1 MVTNQIRKQ
10 FYILCLIV
18 IDIDIDMY
26 TAIFLFIVLLFG
38 SSALLQNYEGAF
50 GQTSDTETIN
60 HNLDNLVTNSLNLT
74 KPIYQAYSGT
84 FIGSK
89 NLSSGPPVI
98 SEDHAIEKA
107 VMKNVGNVTNNMT
120 FINTHLLDGTI
131 QSAAQGTIL
140 SEDGQYINWI
150 SSDIGIINE
159 QGELFH
165 GVVQFEITN
174 SSTFSFLSN
183 KTGIDK
189 QTPDIK
195 RTIWLIE
202 K

>member
-1 MVTNQIRKQ
+1 MQTKI
-10 FYILCLIV
+10 
-18 IDIDIDMY
+18 
-26 TAIFLFIVLLFG
+26 LFIIILLISTSVLLLDDNYVF
-38 SSALLQNYEGAF
+38 SLSANSET
-50 GQTSDTETIN
+50 TSHDLNKIT
-60 HNLDNLVTNSLNLT
+60 TNSLNFSD
-74 KPIYQAYSGT
+74 PVYQAYSGT
-84 FIGSK
+84 FLGTK

-120 FINTHLLDGTI
+120 FINTHMSDGTI
-131 QSAAQGTIL
+131 QSAANGTIT
-140 SEDGQYINWI
+140 SEDGQSINWI
-150 SSDIGIINE
+150 SSDIGIIND

-165 GVVQFEITN
+165 GIVQFEITN
-174 SSTFSFLSN
+174 SSLFSFLSN
-183 KTGIDK
+183 ATGLDK

>member
-1 MVTNQIRKQ
+1 
-10 FYILCLIV
+10 
-18 IDIDIDMY
+18 MY

-38 SSALLQNYEGAF
+38 ASALLQNYEGAF
-50 GQTSDTETIN
+50 AQTSDTDTETETIN

-131 QSAAQGTIL
+131 QSAAKGTIT

-183 KTGIDK
+183 MTGIDK
-189 QTPDIK
+189 QTPEIK

>member
-1 MVTNQIRKQ
+1 MQTK
-10 FYILCLIV
+10 ILLIL
-18 IDIDIDMY
+18 
-26 TAIFLFIVLLFG
+26 IFLISINVLL
-38 SSALLQNYEGAF
+38 LDDKNVF
-50 GQTSDTETIN
+50 GQPDNTETTSPP
-60 HNLDNLVTNSLNLT
+60 LDKMITNSLNFT
-74 KPIYQAYSGT
+74 DPIYQAYSGT

-107 VMKNVGNVTNNMT
+107 VMKNVGNVTNKMT
-120 FINTHLLDGTI
+120 FVNTHLPDGTI
-131 QSAAQGTIL
+131 QSASYGTITA
-140 SEDGQYINWI
+140 EDGQSIDWI
-150 SSDIGIINE
+150 SSDIGTINE

-174 SSTFSFLSN
+174 SSSFSFLSN
-183 KTGIDK
+183 ATGFDK

-195 RTIWLIE
+195 RTIWIIE

>member
-1 MVTNQIRKQ
+1 
-10 FYILCLIV
+10 
-18 IDIDIDMY
+18 MY

-50 GQTSDTETIN
+50 GQTSDTDTETIN
-60 HNLDNLVTNSLNLT
+60 HNLNNLVTNPLNLT

-89 NLSSGPPVI
+89 NLSSGPLVI

-131 QSAAQGTIL
+131 QSAAKGTIT
-140 SEDGQYINWI
+140 SEDGQYIN
-150 SSDIGIINE
+150 
-159 QGELFH
+159 
-165 GVVQFEITN
+165 
-174 SSTFSFLSN
+174 
-183 KTGIDK
+183 
-189 QTPDIK
+189 
-195 RTIWLIE
+195 
-202 K
+202 

>member
-1 MVTNQIRKQ
+1 
-10 FYILCLIV
+10 
-18 IDIDIDMY
+18 
-26 TAIFLFIVLLFG
+26 
-38 SSALLQNYEGAF
+38 
-50 GQTSDTETIN
+50 
-60 HNLDNLVTNSLNLT
+60 
-74 KPIYQAYSGT
+74 
-84 FIGSK
+84 
-89 NLSSGPPVI
+89 
-98 SEDHAIEKA
+98 
-107 VMKNVGNVTNNMT
+107 NVTNNMT

-131 QSAAQGTIL
+131 QSAAKGTIT

-183 KTGIDK
+183 MTGIDK
-189 QTPDIK
+189 QTPEIK